1 MPGSHLHLQPWHLSV
16 LLTSALVFMA
26 LVYSRGWLRL
36 WSASPNTISVWWLAA
51 FISGLSFLWIVLGS
65 SLSALDHELLT
76 IHMINHLVLML
87 VVAPL
92 LLVGRPA
99 QALLWGLPARIGRG
113 VQDLFLHN
121 PAAQWLLR
129 LLTHP
134 VFCWLCAIATVIG
147 WHLPAVFRLTMRS
160 HGWHDIE
167 YASFT
172 LAGLLFW
179 CPVVQPATK
188 VPRQPRWSMPLYF
201 FLATLP
207 CDILSAFLV
216 FCDRVVYPSY
226 LSAPRLFDLSP
237 LQDQQCAGALMWVSV
252 TVAYL
257 LPAAVIT
264 VKILSPHGTHLERQA
279 RGASAAPLNGSQAE
293 VA

>member
-1 MPGSHLHLQPWHLSV
+1 MSGAHLHLQPWHLSV
-16 LLTSALVFMA
+16 LVTYALVFIA
-26 LVYSRGWLRL
+26 FVYLRGWLRL
-36 WSASPNTISVWWLAA
+36 RSASPNTISAWRLAA
-51 FISGLSFLWIVLGS
+51 FIGGLSFLWIVLGS
-65 SLSALDHELLT
+65 PLSALDHELLT

-92 LLVGRPA
+92 LLVGTPA
-99 QALLWGLPARIGRG
+99 LALLWGLPASLGRG

-121 PAAQWLLR
+121 PAAQRLSRLLR
-129 LLTHP
+129 HP
-134 VFCWLCAIATVIG
+134 VFCWLCATVVVIG
-147 WHLPAVFRLTMRS
+147 WHVPAVFRLAMRC
-160 HGWHDIE
+160 HWLHDIE

-179 CPVVQPATK
+179 WPVVQPATK
-188 VPRQPRWSMPLYF
+188 VPPRSRWSMPLYL

-226 LSAPRLFDLSP
+226 LSAPRLFNLSP

-264 VKILSPHGTHLERQA
+264 VKILSPHSMHLERQA